1 MKDEN
6 SEKTEKTQK
15 SSKKRKKRKN
25 EDEEDYLDFTIEP
38 TKMKGRNKR
47 NKYLKADPYYDSNIF
62 SRLFYIFGYYIIR
75 YIRDDIPSPSN
86 IGGLKNNNKSQNYSK
101 KLINKWNHSMT
112 KNLLKII
119 LRVNIL
125 PLILI
130 LIGSFIQASL
140 TVYTVDLFKSLIKS
154 YTSDNENAEIKTAYI
169 YFAVQFF
176 LLFFDRKLNE
186 YQTHIG
192 YRIGYQLDCLIY
204 NKLMYS
210 KSFKKFVAKN
220 NQIITTADII
230 NYIEIDTYK
239 LIASILLIPSFVT
252 LPYSLGLYFKM
263 LWSFF
268 NIPFLYGGIVFLIFM
283 IMNFFFLSKYRY
295 YQTMEQIYKDETMKK
310 ILVTFNDIE
319 NVKLNGEEIDY
330 IKKIYEKKN
339 KEMGFYSNKRLINNV
354 NSSLLWF
361 APIAMTI
368 MTVFMYQYNYKETE
382 IEVENIYTFLNI
394 FIKINGPVRNIPT
407 TLQCLYETYVSM
419 QRIQNFLQCSEK
431 DEGVSYYEKNNIDLI
446 NKRIVVQIDKGTFS
460 WGKQKQK
467 NENNEKNNNPKNN
480 DIENNKTEKK
490 EKDINKNKDI
500 DTSDKKIS
508 SDININNIDK
518 DPLLPLNDSN
528 NRSQDINIKENSED
542 NVRSYDFLEE
552 TNIGIGTGNETDNIE
567 IVLQNINLTI
577 NKGDLVVIYGKSGS
591 GKTSLLEA
599 ILNEM
604 QFVVNRENK
613 FNVITSVNG
622 KTSYVSQIPFIYNST
637 VRQNIA
643 FDLSQEV
650 KLNYNRYFDVIDI
663 CSLRQDLSELKGGDL
678 TEIGENGI
686 NLSSGQIRRIAI
698 ARCLYSKK
706 DIYLFDQPTF
716 NIDKKA
722 GWKILYNGIFQFLN
736 NKTRIVATDN
746 EDFAQYA
753 DKIIILKKGE
763 IIFNGSYY
771 DLSQA
776 YINIKEEGFN
786 FDFPNNDEEI
796 IGEGNKGDNNYQ
808 STMSI
813 STNSAD
819 GTNSTNTL
827 PVEYIASSSNA
838 LICHDLGKK
847 HISQKALMYKTT
859 KEEKKSTYRYELS
872 TFSAPIP
879 YLEGLKLITYTCF
892 LIFEWQLTINGSDLW
907 MVFWNNNQGHG
918 LKKNWRYL
926 VVYASFGLLGALC
939 VYLRN
944 RFTTKSTNNFVKNL
958 NFHMVYHLVK
968 APINT
973 FFSETPKGQMV
984 NRLSYDLN
992 NIEDNFYKCWVNI
1005 ISIGT
1010 SLIIRMI
1017 ICIYFMWGSVFLL
1030 LIITIL
1036 LILLSRYY
1044 ISSVK
1049 ELNRIECYIRT
1060 PLINFVNE
1068 TTIGKSTIKAF
1079 NLVDDF
1085 VEEFYKKLDKLYKC
1099 RIWINL
1105 AFQWFGFILSIFT
1118 FSLDIFLI
1126 LEAIY
1131 GNLKNYYDVRPEV
1144 YGLLLNYLFSFKEE
1158 MKNFQ
1163 LSVSELQGVMISFE
1177 RANEYNNINSEN
1189 YSTNPKKQK
1198 NKKTEK
1204 ENEKNEEKMEENV
1217 IIEENEEKQEKEGQK
1232 FDIDFTFK
1240 NGKIQFEKY
1249 SLKYKPEGKFVLKDM
1264 NFTINS
1270 GEKIG
1275 VMGKTGCG
1283 KTTLIYAITRIIE
1296 SFSGKILIDDIDI
1309 SSIPLQILRKN
1320 IGVLS
1325 QNIGIL
1331 EGTLQSNLDPLGKY
1345 SEYEIKE
1352 ALKKLEYWYNKEEL
1366 ENYGLNDYIEENGV
1380 NLSLSQKSLISVTKL
1395 LLKKKCNI
1403 IILDDLGSCLDE
1415 KAQEI
1420 AYKAIYSTFPYS
1432 TIIILTHEIKTFMEI
1447 DRVMTINNGVI
1458 AEFDTLDNL
1467 EKNKKSIF
1475 NELQINFTDEG
1486 NYENKEGI

>member
-6 SEKTEKTQK
+6 TEKTQK
-15 SSKKRKKRKN
+15 TNSTKRKKKTKK
-25 EDEEDYLDFTIEP
+25 DDIEDYLDFTIAP
-38 TKMKGRNKR
+38 SQTKERSKR
-47 NKYLKADPYYDSNIF
+47 NQYLKADPYHDSNIF
-62 SRLFYIFGYYIIR
+62 SRLFYVFGFYIIK

-86 IGGLKNNNKSQNYSK
+86 IGGLKNDNKSKNYSK
-101 KLINKWNHSMT
+101 ILINKWNHSMN
-112 KNLLKII
+112 KNLIKII
-119 LRVNIL
+119 LRINII

-130 LIGSFIQASL
+130 HIGSFIQASL
-140 TVYTVDLFKSLIKS
+140 TVYTVNLFKSLIKA
-154 YTSDNENAEIKTAYI
+154 YTSENENAEIKTAYI
-169 YFAVQFF
+169 YFGVQF
-176 LLFFDRKLNE
+176 LMLFFDRKLNE

-192 YRIGYQLDCLIY
+192 YKIGYQLDCLIY

-210 KSFKKFVAKN
+210 KSLQKFIAKN
-220 NQIITTADII
+220 KQIITTADII

-239 LIASILLIPSFVT
+239 LVSSILLIPSFVT
-252 LPYSLGLYFKM
+252 LPYTLGLYFNM

-268 NIPFLYGGIVFLIFM
+268 NIPFLYGCLVFLIF
-283 IMNFFFLSKYRY
+283 ILMNFFFLSKYRY

-310 ILVTFNDIE
+310 ILLTFNDIE

-339 KEMGFYSNKRLINNV
+339 KEMGFYSDKRYINNV

-368 MTVFMYQYNYKETE
+368 MTVFMYQYNYKETQE

-407 TLQCLYETYVSM
+407 TLQSLYETYVSM
-419 QRIQNFLQCSEK
+419 KRIENFLQSTEK
-431 DEGVSYYEKNNIDLI
+431 DEEITYYEKNNIDLI
-446 NKRIVVQIDKGTFS
+446 NKRIMVKIDKGTFT
-460 WGKQKQK
+460 WGKEEKKRKNTLKKKVEDNSQK
-467 NENNEKNNNPKNN
+467 
-480 DIENNKTEKK
+480 IENE
-490 EKDINKNKDI
+490 E
-500 DTSDKKIS
+500 KKIS
-508 SDININNIDK
+508 SDIDNIDK
-518 DPLLPLNDSN
+518 EGLLPNKDEGESEE
-528 NRSQDINIKENSED
+528 INIED
-542 NVRSYDFLEE
+542 NDKKYDFLEE
-552 TNIGIGTGNETDNIE
+552 TNIGNEDELYKQE
-567 IVLQNINLTI
+567 IVLKNINLSI

-604 QFVVNRENK
+604 QFVINRDNK
-613 FNVITSVNG
+613 FNVITTVNG
-622 KTSYVSQIPFIYNST
+622 KTSYASQIPFIYNST
-637 VRQNIA
+637 VRQNISL
-643 FDLSQEV
+643 DLSQEV

-663 CSLRQDLSELKGGDL
+663 CSLRKDLSNLKGGDL

-698 ARCLYSKK
+698 ARCLYAKK

-722 GWKILYNGIFQFLN
+722 GWKILYDGIFKFLKK
-736 NKTRIVATDN
+736 KTRIVVTDK
-746 EDFAQYA
+746 EEFAQYA
-753 DKIIILKKGE
+753 DQIIILKKGE

-771 DLSQA
+771 DLSQSS
-776 YINIKEEGFN
+776 ININEEGFN
-786 FDFPNNDEEI
+786 FNFDNKKKEITNENEETIDTNNLEKT
-796 IGEGNKGDNNYQ
+796 N
-808 STMSI
+808 SI
-813 STNSAD
+813 SSI
-819 GTNSTNTL
+819 SI
-827 PVEYIASSSNA
+827 EEEIASSSNA

-847 HISQKALMYKTT
+847 QISQKALTYKTT
-859 KEEKKSTYRYELS
+859 KDEKKSTYRYKLS

-879 YLEGLKLITYTCF
+879 YLEGLKLIIYTIF

-926 VVYASFGLLGALC
+926 IVYASFGLLGSLC

-944 RFTTKSTNNFVKNL
+944 RFTCKSTNNFVKNL

-992 NIEDNFYKCWVNI
+992 NIEDNFYRCWVNI

-1010 SLIIRMI
+1010 SLVIRMI

-1030 LIITIL
+1030 LIITSL

-1060 PLINFVNE
+1060 PLINFLNE

-1079 NLVDDF
+1079 NSVNDF
-1085 VEEFYKKLDKLYKC
+1085 VEEFYLKLDKLYKC

-1105 AFQWFGFILSIFT
+1105 SFQLFAFILSVFT

-1131 GNLKNYYDVRPEV
+1131 GNLKEYYDVRPEV

-1177 RANEYNNINSEN
+1177 RANEYNHISSEK
-1189 YSTNPKKQK
+1189 YRTNP

-1204 ENEKNEEKMEENV
+1204 DEKNDQKIDKNDKEIIFENDF
-1217 IIEENEEKQEKEGQK
+1217 K
-1232 FDIDFTFK
+1232 FQ
-1240 NGKIQFEKY
+1240 NGKIQFDNY
-1249 SLKYKPEGKFVLKDM
+1249 SIKYKPDGQLILQDM
-1264 NFTINS
+1264 NLTINS

-1275 VMGKTGCG
+1275 VIGKTGCG
-1283 KTTLIYAITRIIE
+1283 KSTLIYAITRIIE
-1296 SFSGKILIDDIDI
+1296 SSKGKILINDIDI
-1309 SSIPLQILRKN
+1309 STIPLQILRRN

-1325 QNIGIL
+1325 QNNGIS
-1331 EGTLQSNLDPLGKY
+1331 EGTLLSNLNPLGKY
-1345 SEYEIKE
+1345 SENEIKE
-1352 ALKKLEYWYNKEEL
+1352 ALKKLDYWFNKDES
-1366 ENYGLNDYIEENGV
+1366 ENYGLNEYIDENGA
-1380 NLSLSQKSLISVTKL
+1380 NLTLAQKSLIGVTKL
-1395 LLKKKCNI
+1395 LLKKNYCI
-1403 IILDDLGSCLDE
+1403 LILDDLGSCLDDKTE
-1415 KAQEI
+1415 EI
-1420 AYKAIYSTFPYS
+1420 AYKAIYSTFPDS
-1432 TIIILTHEIKTFMEI
+1432 TIIILTHEIKPFMMI
-1447 DRVMTINNGVI
+1447 DKVMTINKGTV
-1458 AEFDTLDNL
+1458 AEFDTIENL
-1467 EKNKKSIF
+1467 ENDKKSLF
-1475 NELQINFTDEG
+1475 NILQRNVIEEDNSEQ
-1486 NYENKEGI
+1486 NEKK

>member
-1 MKDEN
+1 MKEEKEE
-6 SEKTEKTQK
+6 SEKPKK
-15 SSKKRKKRKN
+15 SKKSRKK
-25 EDEEDYLDFTIEP
+25 EDTEDYLDFTIEP
-38 TKMKGRNKR
+38 SKMKGRSKR
-47 NKYLKADPYYDSNIF
+47 NKYLKSDPYYDSNVF
-62 SRLFYIFGYYIIR
+62 SRLFYIFGYYIIK
-75 YIRDDIPSPSN
+75 YIREDIPSPSN
-86 IGGLKNNNKSQNYSK
+86 IGGLKNDNKSKNYSK
-101 KLINKWNHSMT
+101 KLINKWNHSMS

-119 LRVNIL
+119 LRINIF
-125 PLILI
+125 PLIFI

-154 YTSDNENAEIKTAYI
+154 YTSENEKSEIKTAYK
-169 YFAVQFF
+169 YFGVQFF

-220 NQIITTADII
+220 KQIITTADII

-268 NIPFLYGGIVFLIFM
+268 NVPFLYGCFVFFIFM
-283 IMNFFFLSKYRY
+283 LMNFFFLSKYRY
-295 YQTMEQIYKDETMKK
+295 YQIMEQIYKDETMKK
-310 ILVTFNDIE
+310 ILLTFNNIE

-339 KEMGFYSNKRLINNV
+339 KEMAFFSDKRYINNV
-354 NSSLLWF
+354 NQALLWF

-368 MTVFMYQYNYKETE
+368 MTVFMYQYHYKETE

-394 FIKINGPVRNIPT
+394 FIKINGPVRNIPA

-419 QRIQNFLQCSEK
+419 QRIQNFLQSSEK
-431 DEGVSYYEKNNIDLI
+431 NEGISYYEKNNIDLI
-446 NKRIVVQIDKGTFS
+446 NKRIMVQIDKGTFS

-467 NENNEKNNNPKNN
+467 DKDKEKNNEEKDENN
-480 DIENNKTEKK
+480 DLNKEIEDNKK
-490 EKDINKNKDI
+490 ENEKDNINIIN
-500 DTSDKKIS
+500 TESDKKITI
-508 SDININNIDK
+508 DINNIDK
-518 DPLLPLNDSN
+518 EPLIPKKEEKSDEE
-528 NRSQDINIKENSED
+528 INKKEDTDD
-542 NVRSYDFLEE
+542 NVKSFDFLEE
-552 TNIGIGTGNETDNIE
+552 TRIGNEIDYE
-567 IVLQNINLTI
+567 ELEVVLQNINLTV

-604 QFVVNRENK
+604 QFIINRENK
-613 FNVITSVNG
+613 FNVITTVNG
-622 KTSYVSQIPFIYNST
+622 KTSYVAQIPFIYNST

-650 KLNYNRYFDVIDI
+650 KLNHSRYFDVIDI
-663 CSLRQDLSELKGGDL
+663 CSLRQDLSELNGGDL

-698 ARCLYSKK
+698 ARCLYAKK

-716 NIDKKA
+716 NIDKNA
-722 GWKILYNGIFQFLN
+722 GWKILYDGIYKFLK
-736 NKTRIVATDN
+736 NKTRIVVTDN
-746 EDFAQYA
+746 EKFAQYA

-771 DLSQA
+771 DLSQSN
-776 YINIKEEGFN
+776 INKDEGFN
-786 FDFPNNDEEI
+786 FIFNPTVIEEQETMKEI
-796 IGEGNKGDNNYQ
+796 ETNANYTYHKTSSMNTFDKTS
-808 STMSI
+808 ST
-813 STNSAD
+813 STV
-819 GTNSTNTL
+819 ST
-827 PVEYIASSSNA
+827 EEFISSSNA

-847 HISQKALMYKTT
+847 HISQKALTYKTT
-859 KEEKKSTYRYELS
+859 KDEKKSTYRYRLT

-879 YLEGLKLITYTCF
+879 YLEGIKLIIYTF
-892 LIFEWQLTINGSDLW
+892 FIIFEWQLTINGSDLW

-918 LKKNWRYL
+918 LKKNWKYL
-926 VVYASFGLLGALC
+926 VVYASFGLLGSLC

-944 RFTTKSTNNFVKNL
+944 RFTCKSTNNFVKNL

-973 FFSETPKGQMV
+973 FFSETPMGQMV

-1005 ISIGT
+1005 LSIGT

-1030 LIITIL
+1030 FIITIL
-1036 LILLSRYY
+1036 LILISRYY
-1044 ISSVK
+1044 ISSVN

-1105 AFQWFGFILSIFT
+1105 SFQFFGFILSVFT

-1131 GNLKNYYDVRPEV
+1131 GNLKQDFNVRPEI

-1177 RANEYNNINSEN
+1177 RANEYNNIFSEN
-1189 YSTNPKKQK
+1189 YSNIKKK
-1198 NKKTEK
+1198 S
-1204 ENEKNEEKMEENV
+1204 KNEDNNYKK
-1217 IIEENEEKQEKEGQK
+1217 IKIEENDENHSY
-1232 FDIDFTFK
+1232 DINFNFS

-1249 SLKYKPEGKFVLKDM
+1249 SLKYKPEGKLVLKEI

-1270 GEKIG
+1270 GEKIAI
-1275 VMGKTGCG
+1275 MGKTGCG
-1283 KTTLIYAITRIIE
+1283 KSSLIYAITRIIE
-1296 SFSGKILIDDIDI
+1296 ANEGKILINDIDI
-1309 SSIPLQILRKN
+1309 STIPLQILRKN

-1325 QNIGIL
+1325 QNNGIS
-1331 EGTLQSNLDPLGKY
+1331 EGSFLFNLDPLGKF
-1345 SEYEIKE
+1345 SDYEIKD
-1352 ALKKLEYWYNKEEL
+1352 ALKKLDYWYNKEEK
-1366 ENYGLNDYIEENGV
+1366 ENYGLDDYIEENGA
-1380 NLSLSQKSLISVTKL
+1380 NLSLAQKSLISVTKL
-1395 LLKKKCNI
+1395 LLKKNCSVI
-1403 IILDDLGSCLDE
+1403 IIDDLGSCLDD
-1415 KAQEI
+1415 KMQEI
-1420 AYKAIYSTFPYS
+1420 VYKAIYTSFPYS
-1432 TIIILTHEIKTFMEI
+1432 TIIVLTHEIKNFMEI
-1447 DRVMTINNGVI
+1447 DRAMILNNGEV
-1458 AEFDTLDNL
+1458 AEFDSVDNL
-1467 EKNKKSIF
+1467 ENDKKSLFNKLQLNFMEEEDMEKEEIKNK
-1475 NELQINFTDEG
+1475 E
-1486 NYENKEGI
+1486 

>member
-1 MKDEN
+1 MQDEN
-6 SEKTEKTQK
+6 SEKSQKTHSTK
-15 SSKKRKKRKN
+15 KSKKPKK
-25 EDEEDYLDFTIEP
+25 DDIEDYLDYTVVPSQIKE
-38 TKMKGRNKR
+38 KKKRNKR
-47 NKYLKADPYYDSNIF
+47 NQYLKADPYYDSNIF
-62 SRLFYIFGYYIIR
+62 SRLFYVFGFYIIK

-86 IGGLKNNNKSQNYSK
+86 IGGLKNNNKSKNYSK
-101 KLINKWNHSMT
+101 DLINKWNHSMN
-112 KNLLKII
+112 KNLIKII
-119 LRVNIL
+119 LRINIL

-140 TVYTVDLFKSLIKS
+140 TVYTVDLFKSLIKA
-154 YTSDNENAEIKTAYI
+154 YTSQNENIEIKTAHI
-169 YFAVQFF
+169 YFGVQFF
-176 LLFFDRKLNE
+176 MLFFDRKLSE

-210 KSFKKFVAKN
+210 KSLKKFIAKN
-220 NQIITTADII
+220 KQIITTADII

-239 LIASILLIPSFVT
+239 LISSILLIPSFVT
-252 LPYSLGLYFKM
+252 LPYTLGLYFNM

-268 NIPFLYGGIVFLIFM
+268 NMPFLYGCLVFLIFTL
-283 IMNFFFLSKYRY
+283 MNFLFLSKYRY
-295 YQTMEQIYKDETMKK
+295 YQTMEQVYKDETMKK
-310 ILVTFNDIE
+310 ILLTFSDIE

-339 KEMGFYSNKRLINNV
+339 KEMGFYSDKRYINNV

-368 MTVFMYQYNYKETE
+368 MTVFMYQYNYKEKEE

-394 FIKINGPVRNIPT
+394 FIKINGPIRNIPT
-407 TLQCLYETYVSM
+407 TLQSLYETYVSM
-419 QRIQNFLQCSEK
+419 KRIENFLQSTEK
-431 DEGVSYYEKNNIDLI
+431 DEEISYYEKNNIDLI
-446 NKRIVVQIDKGTFS
+446 NKRIMVKIDKGTFT
-460 WGKQKQK
+460 WGKEAKK
-467 NENNEKNNNPKNN
+467 RRNTIKKKVGNEENKILSDIDNIAKEPLVPNKDEGESEEINIEDNEK
-480 DIENNKTEKK
+480 
-490 EKDINKNKDI
+490 
-500 DTSDKKIS
+500 
-508 SDININNIDK
+508 
-518 DPLLPLNDSN
+518 
-528 NRSQDINIKENSED
+528 
-542 NVRSYDFLEE
+542 YDFLEV
-552 TNIGIGTGNETDNIE
+552 TNIGNEGELKNQE
-567 IVLQNINLTI
+567 KVLKNINLTI
-577 NKGDLVVIYGKSGS
+577 NKGNLVVIYGKSGS

-604 QFVVNRENK
+604 EFIINRDNK
-613 FNVITSVNG
+613 FDVITTVNG

-643 FDLSQEV
+643 LDLSQEV

-663 CSLRQDLSELKGGDL
+663 CSLRKDLSNLKGGDL

-698 ARCLYSKK
+698 ARCLYAKK

-722 GWKILYNGIFQFLN
+722 GWKILYDGIVKFLKK
-736 NKTRIVATDN
+736 KTRIVVTN
-746 EDFAQYA
+746 KEEFAQYA
-753 DKIIILKKGE
+753 DQIIILKKGE

-771 DLSQA
+771 DLSQSS
-776 YINIKEEGFN
+776 INLKDEGFN
-786 FDFPNNDEEI
+786 FHFDNKKKEITNEIEE
-796 IGEGNKGDNNYQ
+796 
-808 STMSI
+808 TI
-813 STNSAD
+813 STND
-819 GTNSTNTL
+819 IERTNSTSSIS
-827 PVEYIASSSNA
+827 VEEFISSSNA

-847 HISQKALMYKTT
+847 AASQKELTYKTT
-859 KEEKKSTYRYELS
+859 KDEKKSTYRYKLS

-879 YLEGLKLITYTCF
+879 YLEGLKLIIYTIF

-926 VVYASFGLLGALC
+926 IVYASFGLLGSLC

-944 RFTTKSTNNFVKNL
+944 RFTCKSTNNFVKNL

-973 FFSETPKGQMV
+973 FFNETPKGQMV

-1010 SLIIRMI
+1010 SLVIRMI

-1060 PLINFVNE
+1060 PLINFLNE

-1079 NLVDDF
+1079 NCVNDF
-1085 VEEFYKKLDKLYKC
+1085 VEEFYLKLDKLYKC

-1105 AFQWFGFILSIFT
+1105 SFQWFGFILSVFT

-1131 GNLKNYYDVRPEV
+1131 GNLKEYYNVRPEV

-1177 RANEYNNINSEN
+1177 RANEYNHISSEK
-1189 YSTNPKKQK
+1189 YRASPSKK
-1198 NKKTEK
+1198 
-1204 ENEKNEEKMEENV
+1204 NEKDDNDKNDEKMDKNDKEIIFENDF
-1217 IIEENEEKQEKEGQK
+1217 K
-1232 FDIDFTFK
+1232 FQS
-1240 NGKIQFEKY
+1240 GKIQFDNY
-1249 SLKYKPEGKFVLKDM
+1249 SIKYKPDGQLILQDM
-1264 NFTINS
+1264 NLTINS
-1270 GEKIG
+1270 GEKIA

-1283 KTTLIYAITRIIE
+1283 KSTLIYALTRIIE
-1296 SFSGKILIDDIDI
+1296 SAKGKILINDIDI

-1325 QNIGIL
+1325 QNNAIS
-1331 EGTLQSNLDPLGKY
+1331 EGTLLSNLDPLSKY

-1352 ALKKLEYWYNKEEL
+1352 ALKKLDYWFNKDES
-1366 ENYGLNDYIEENGV
+1366 ENFGLNEYIEENGA
-1380 NLSLSQKSLISVTKL
+1380 NITLAQKSLIGVTKL
-1395 LLKKKCNI
+1395 LLKKNYCVL
-1403 IILDDLGSCLDE
+1403 ILDDLGSCLDD
-1415 KAQEI
+1415 KTQEI
-1420 AYKAIYSTFPYS
+1420 VYKAIYSTFPDS
-1432 TIIILTHEIKTFMEI
+1432 TIIILTHEIKSFMMI
-1447 DRVMTINNGVI
+1447 DKVMTINKGIV
-1458 AEFDTLDNL
+1458 AEFDTIENL
-1467 EKNKKSIF
+1467 ESDQKSLFNILQRNVIEEENSEQNEKK
-1475 NELQINFTDEG
+1475 
-1486 NYENKEGI
+1486 

>member
-1 MKDEN
+1 MKEEK
-6 SEKTEKTQK
+6 SEK
-15 SSKKRKKRKN
+15 SKKSKKHYLKA
-25 EDEEDYLDFTIEP
+25 EDTEDYLDFTIEP
-38 TKMKGRNKR
+38 TKMEGRSKR
-47 NKYLKADPYYDSNIF
+47 NKYLKSDPYYDSNIF
-62 SRLFYIFGYYIIR
+62 SRLFYVFGYYIIK

-86 IGGLKNNNKSQNYSK
+86 IGGLKNDNKSKNYSK
-101 KLINKWNHSMT
+101 KILNKWNHSMS

-119 LRVNIL
+119 LSVNKF
-125 PLILI
+125 PLIII
-130 LIGSFIQASL
+130 LIACFIQASL

-154 YTSDNENAEIKTAYI
+154 YTSQNENAEIKAAYI

-176 LLFFDRKLNE
+176 MLFFDRKLSE

-220 NQIITTADII
+220 KQIITTADII

-268 NIPFLYGGIVFLIFM
+268 NVPFLYGCIVFFIFM
-283 IMNFFFLSKYRY
+283 LMNFFFLSKYRY

-310 ILVTFNDIE
+310 ILLTFNDIE
-319 NVKLNGEEIDY
+319 NVKLNGEEIEY

-339 KEMGFYSNKRLINNV
+339 KEMAFFSDKRFINNV
-354 NSSLLWF
+354 NSALLWF

-407 TLQCLYETYVSM
+407 TLVCLYETYVSM
-419 QRIQNFLQCSEK
+419 KRIQNFLQCSEK
-431 DEGVSYYEKNNIDLI
+431 NESISYYEKNNIDLI
-446 NKRIVVQIDKGTFS
+446 NKRIMIKIDKGSFS

-467 NENNEKNNNPKNN
+467 DKNNEEYKKNDLNADKKNMRN
-480 DIENNKTEKK
+480 V
-490 EKDINKNKDI
+490 KDINLI
-500 DTSDKKIS
+500 DTDNDDDKKIS
-508 SDININNIDK
+508 QELKHIDK
-518 DPLLPLNDSN
+518 EPLIPN
-528 NRSQDINIKENSED
+528 NEEKDDDEEINAKEDDIDDIIKT
-542 NVRSYDFLEE
+542 YDFLED
-552 TNIGIGTGNETDNIE
+552 TDIDNESDYEDPE
-567 IVLQNINLTI
+567 IVLHNINLTV

-604 QFVVNRENK
+604 KFIINRDNK
-613 FNVITSVNG
+613 FNVIASVNG
-622 KTSYVSQIPFIYNST
+622 KTSYVSQIPFVYNST

-650 KLNYNRYFDVIDI
+650 KLSHTRYFDVIDI
-663 CSLRQDLSELKGGDL
+663 CSLRQDISELKGGDL

-698 ARCLYSKK
+698 ARCLYAKK

-716 NIDKKA
+716 NIDKNA
-722 GWKILYNGIFQFLN
+722 GWKILYDGIYKFLRH
-736 NKTRIVATDN
+736 KTRIVVTDK
-746 EDFAQYA
+746 EESAQYA

-771 DLSQA
+771 DLSQSN
-776 YINIKEEGFN
+776 INKEEGFN
-786 FDFPNNDEEI
+786 FNFKSILNEEEKEITKEIQANNSY
-796 IGEGNKGDNNYQ
+796 NKTSSSN
-808 STMSI
+808 SI
-813 STNSAD
+813 ER
-819 GTNSTNTL
+819 TNSTSSISIEELIT
-827 PVEYIASSSNA
+827 SSNA

-847 HISQKALMYKTT
+847 HVSQKKLTYKTT
-859 KEEKKSTYRYELS
+859 KDEKKSTYRYKFT

-879 YLEGLKLITYTCF
+879 YLEGLKLIAYTCF
-892 LIFEWQLTINGSDLW
+892 IIFEWQLTINGSDLW

-944 RFTTKSTNNFVKNL
+944 RFTCKSTNNFVKNL

-973 FFSETPKGQMV
+973 FFSETPMGQMV

-1017 ICIYFMWGSVFLL
+1017 ICIYFMWGSIFLL
-1030 LIITIL
+1030 SIITIL
-1036 LILLSRYY
+1036 LILISKYY
-1044 ISSVK
+1044 ISSVN

-1060 PLINFVNE
+1060 PLINFLNE
-1068 TTIGKSTIKAF
+1068 TILGKSTIKAF
-1079 NLVDDF
+1079 DLVDDF

-1099 RIWINL
+1099 RIWINIS
-1105 AFQWFGFILSIFT
+1105 FQFFGFILSIFT
-1118 FSLDIFLI
+1118 FSLDVFLI

-1131 GNLKNYYDVRPEV
+1131 GNLKHDFNVRPEI
-1144 YGLLLNYLFSFKEE
+1144 YGLLLNYLFTFKEE

-1177 RANEYNNINSEN
+1177 RANEYNNIFSEK
-1189 YSTNPKKQK
+1189 YSNGNPKKPK
-1198 NKKTEK
+1198 NRDDEK
-1204 ENEKNEEKMEENV
+1204 VKIQENNENETY
-1217 IIEENEEKQEKEGQK
+1217 
-1232 FDIDFTFK
+1232 DINFTFS
-1240 NGKIQFEKY
+1240 NGKIEFEKY
-1249 SLKYKPEGKFVLKDM
+1249 SLKYKPEGKLVLKEM

-1270 GEKIG
+1270 GEKIAI
-1275 VMGKTGCG
+1275 MGKTGCG
-1283 KTTLIYAITRIIE
+1283 KSSLIYAITRIIE
-1296 SFSGKILIDDIDI
+1296 ANTGKILINDIDI
-1309 SSIPLQILRKN
+1309 SKIPLQILRKN

-1325 QNIGIL
+1325 QNNYIS
-1331 EGTLQSNLDPLGKY
+1331 EGTFLFNLDPLGKF
-1345 SEYEIKE
+1345 SEYEIKDS
-1352 ALKKLEYWYNKEEL
+1352 LKKLDYWYNKDEK
-1366 ENYGLNDYIEENGV
+1366 ENYGLDDYIEENGA
-1380 NLSLSQKSLISVTKL
+1380 NLSLAQKSLIGVTKL
-1395 LLKKKCNI
+1395 LLKKNCNVI
-1403 IILDDLGSCLDE
+1403 IIDDLSSCLDDNM
-1415 KAQEI
+1415 QEI
-1420 AYKAIYSTFPYS
+1420 VYKAIYSSFPYS
-1432 TIIILTHEIKTFMEI
+1432 TIIILTHIIKDFMEI
-1447 DRVMTINNGVI
+1447 DRVMTINNGEV
-1458 AEFDTLDNL
+1458 AEFDTVENL
-1467 EKNKKSIF
+1467 KNNKKSLF
-1475 NELQINFTDEG
+1475 YKLQENFMEEEEVENEEI
-1486 NYENKEGI
+1486 I